1 MKENNQ
7 NFFTCGL
14 SDLEKILET
23 WSEIKKQGVQL
34 EQMGFPSDKSLMYGE
49 NIGSEFAKS
58 EFFSDQKINDE
69 KLVSPDKKLADD
81 TSNTY
86 LDSFYSSIAY
96 YIKDNDIPHDK
107 AEKILEV
114 CNCCADLISSI
125 GNNAILEGKNENYI
139 SAVASGH
146 GIVAAFSIEKAD
158 EESTYTVEETKE
170 SIRNES
176 DGEDEDGTQDPETDT
191 GSSPSVDYGNVR
203 TPEHTYHRDTAPEDE
218 ETKPKE
224 EEIPKGISI
233 KDLEKLAIFH
243 QLHQAERKEKESIVA
258 AFSIEKADEEST
270 DIVEETKESIRN
282 ESDGEEDDGIDDL
295 PEEDGTQDP
304 ETDTGSS
311 PSVDY
316 GNVRTPEHTYHRDTA
331 PEDEETKPKEEEI
344 PKGISIKDL
353 EKLAI
358 FHQLHQAE
366 RKEKESIFQQR
377 MQGNSR

>member
-158 EESTYTVEETKE
+158 EEST
-170 SIRNES
+170 
-176 DGEDEDGTQDPETDT
+176 
-191 GSSPSVDYGNVR
+191 
-203 TPEHTYHRDTAPEDE
+203 
-218 ETKPKE
+218 
-224 EEIPKGISI
+224 
-233 KDLEKLAIFH
+233 
-243 QLHQAERKEKESIVA
+243 
-258 AFSIEKADEEST
+258 